1 MAMQIIRV
9 TDAKRQPS
17 DNPAFVGP
25 VLTQDIVSDEMAQVL
40 RVTEVTFA
48 AGARNKWHMHAA
60 DQVLIVTAG
69 RGIIA
74 TEAEE
79 RTIVPGDVVLI
90 PAGEKHWHGATT
102 ETSMTHFAVLTPGPM
117 TVFE

>member
-1 MAMQIIRV
+1 MQVIRV
-9 TDAKRQPS
+9 TEEKRTRS

-25 VLTQDIVSDEMAQVL
+25 VLTQDVVSDDMAALL
-40 RVTEVTFA
+40 RVTEVTFP

-60 DQVLIVTAG
+60 DQVLIVTDG

-79 RTIVPGDVVLI
+79 RTITPGDVVLI
-90 PAGEKHWHGATT
+90 PANEKHWHGATADT
-102 ETSMTHFAVLTPGPM
+102 AMTHYAILTPGPM
-117 TVFE
+117 TVLE